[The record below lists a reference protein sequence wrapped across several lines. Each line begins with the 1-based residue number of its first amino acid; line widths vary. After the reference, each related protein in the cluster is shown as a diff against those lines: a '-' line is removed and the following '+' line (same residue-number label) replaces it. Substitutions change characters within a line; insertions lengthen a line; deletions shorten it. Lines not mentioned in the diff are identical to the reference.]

1 MLRISLFKDKN
12 SYFGIVMGEKK
23 KNGEN
28 IDIKSFKDDFLK
40 EGNKPYKGFKKKKVS
55 KSMNNASSKEQ
66 INSKQI
72 ENKNKDNFDEIDENL
87 KKEEIQRLTK
97 FDKNSEVPEPRKGI
111 LNDDEILKYAGDS
124 KAASE
129 IRLKRGIGS
138 LKDKKLINGESL
150 DWIVL
155 ILAIGIMSILPVCFV
170 VSYNEHNPAYIIL
183 GLFVIGI
190 LICYICYVLFL
201 KDYTDPTYIKE
212 LSHNGNIFSENE
224 NFEMNEYMDNSS
236 FESYAETIEDLER
249 LYKVK
254 EKLAI
259 DLIEKRFSS
268 ESMTYDRF
276 ISTIRGSRYAF
287 YNTLESIF
295 SIIEIKPEDNLTIR
309 KELETKISILK
320 AIVGKVDELTNELV
334 INLTQSEVDG
344 DVKNLLE
351 DMELLI
357 DSVKD
362 YK

>member
-1 MLRISLFKDKN
+1 MD
-12 SYFGIVMGEKK
+12 EKK
-23 KNGEN
+23 KNREN
-28 IDIKSFKDDFLK
+28 IDINSFKDDFLS
-40 EGNKPYKGFKKKKVS
+40 EENKSYKRFKKKKYQ
-55 KSMNNASSKEQ
+55 KSMNNTSSKRAKQ
-66 INSKQI
+66 QKKQI
-72 ENKNKDNFDEIDENL
+72 KSKNKDNFDEIDENL

-111 LNDDEILKYAGDS
+111 LTDDEILKYAGDS

-138 LKDKKLINGESL
+138 LKDKKLVNEGFL
-150 DWIVL
+150 DDLYLILFGAIIVL
-155 ILAIGIMSILPVCFV
+155 PGFFLIGNNTNNLLIATILSI
-170 VSYNEHNPAYIIL
+170 I
-183 GLFVIGI
+183 VIGT
-190 LICYICYVLFL
+190 LVFCICYVLFL
-201 KDYTDPTYIKE
+201 KDYTD
-212 LSHNGNIFSENE
+212 LSYMNESNHSKSNFSEKE
-224 NFEMNEYMDNSS
+224 AFEIGRYTSNSS
-236 FESYAETIEDLER
+236 FEHYGETIEDLEE

-276 ISTIRGSRYAF
+276 ISVIHSSRDAF
-287 YNTLESIF
+287 YNNLNSIF
-295 SIIEIKPEDNLTIR
+295 SIIEINPEDNLMVR

-320 AIVGKVDELTNELV
+320 AIIGKVDELTNELV
-334 INLTQSEVDG
+334 INLSQSEVDD
-344 DVKNLLE
+344 DVKNLLD